1 MNLARIAV
9 AVLSLSVVYAAGD
22 AKEGKTAYVQHC
34 QNCHGANGVA
44 NPKIAKMVKVE
55 IPDLGSASVQKMSD
69 EELKKVITEGKGK
82 MLPVRT
88 VTGKTADDVVA
99 YVRTMKK

>member
-55 IPDLGSASVQKMSD
+55 IYTESMKFEYNAIPD
-69 EELKKVITEGKGK
+69 
-82 MLPVRT
+82 
-88 VTGKTADDVVA
+88 
-99 YVRTMKK
+99 